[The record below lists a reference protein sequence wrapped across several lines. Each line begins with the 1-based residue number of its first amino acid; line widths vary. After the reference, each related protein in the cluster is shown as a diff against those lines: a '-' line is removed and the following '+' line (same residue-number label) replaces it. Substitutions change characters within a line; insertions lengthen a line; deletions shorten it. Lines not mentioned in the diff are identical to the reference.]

1 MVRKIRT
8 KRDDMDDQ
16 GYYTK
21 PDAKSS
27 RIEAKTEAKSDK
39 YDYKIS
45 KVDAKTEKSYA
56 TAAKRNSLA
65 NLIKWVLIAVG
76 VFYALTKFGGS
87 GLLDKAKGLIGL

>member
-1 MVRKIRT
+1 MVRKRRT
-8 KRDDMDDQ
+8 RRADMDDH

-27 RIEAKTEAKSDK
+27 RIEAKSDK
-39 YDYKIS
+39 YDYKVS
-45 KVDAKTEKSYA
+45 KVNAKTEKSYA
-56 TAAKRNSLA
+56 TAAKRNALA

-76 VFYALTKFGGS
+76 VVYSLTKFGGS